1 VLVHSSTDL
10 GNRQPGRRHAGWVK
24 LALLLVSAVL
34 SGDMSA
40 VPLAAPVVGDAV
52 PVVYS
57 APLSP
62 LQVVR
67 PFDPPT
73 SQFGAGHLGV
83 DLATVPGA
91 AARSAGAGVVTFA
104 GSVAGRG
111 VVVVLHADGVSTEYE
126 PLSPTVTTGAVVR
139 RGQVVGRVHGTH
151 GACAAGR
158 CLHWGARRGEQ
169 YLDPLL
175 LLRPL
180 GPVRL
185 LPWTNPG

>member
-1 VLVHSSTDL
+1 
-10 GNRQPGRRHAGWVK
+10 VK
-24 LALLLVSAVL
+24 LALLVVAAVVSADV
-34 SGDMSA
+34 SA
-40 VPLAAPVVGDAV
+40 VPLATPVVRDPG

-67 PFDPPT
+67 PFDPPA
-73 SQFGAGHLGV
+73 SRFGAGHLGV
-83 DLATVPGA
+83 DLATAPGA

-111 VVVVLHADGVSTEYE
+111 VVVVLHADGISTEYE
-126 PLSPTVTTGAVVR
+126 PLSPTVASGAVVR
-139 RGQVVGRVHGTH
+139 RGQVLGLVHGTH

-158 CLHWGARRGEQ
+158 CLHWGARRGDQ

-185 LPWTNPG
+185 LPWTDSG